1 MGNLSD
7 LEFQASVDD
16 TLTPEM
22 QTIDTAVDDSVTDET
37 ETMQALDDTDSS
49 DVFVFDGDAAS
60 YGWGVTEDGEG
71 VVVWSDSGYEV
82 LYGCKTLRF
91 NDMDV
96 SLENGD
102 GEYQDVAGANQHLEG
117 RTDSDTFVVEGLSSD
132 YGYGP
137 TEDGEGIVIW
147 DAEGNYDLLYGFEAI
162 RFSDTTVNL
171 AEQPCSYT
179 DDGSDTSGDPVTDGE
194 TDPSTDPATD
204 PSTDD
209 GSDPW
214 ADEVLDPLRD
224 PDGDVVADDP
234 SETQTLHG
242 SPDLVDRFVF
252 DASADDYAWEPNDD
266 GGWMVWNVNDDSYD
280 MLYDY
285 DQLQFND
292 FLDDIA

>member
-1 MGNLSD
+1 MGSLSNFNFQGQVDDTSD
-7 LEFQASVDD
+7 LEMLQTTDTAADD
-16 TLTPEM
+16 T
-22 QTIDTAVDDSVTDET
+22 VVDET
-37 ETMQALDDTDSS
+37 GAMQMVDEADSS

-60 YGWGVTEDGEG
+60 YGWGATEDGEG
-71 VVVWSDSGYEV
+71 LVVWSDSGHEV

-102 GEYQDVAGANQHLEG
+102 GEYEDVAGATQHLEG
-117 RTDSDTFVVEGLSSD
+117 STDSDTFVVEGLSSD

-147 DAEGNYDLLYGFEAI
+147 DADGNYDLLYGFESI
-162 RFSDTTVNL
+162 RFSDMTVNL
-171 AEQPCSYT
+171 ADQPCSYT
-179 DDGSDTSGDPVTDGE
+179 DDGSDSSGDPA
-194 TDPSTDPATD
+194 TDPYTDPATD
-204 PSTDD
+204 PATDP

-214 ADEVLDPLRD
+214 TDEGLDPLRD

-252 DASADDYAWEPNDD
+252 DASADDYAWEPADD
-266 GGWMVWNVNDDSYD
+266 GGWMVWNVNDDSHD